1 MNRYSGLF
9 IARMLRQ
16 TCSKYSYGKMG
27 NKESIKREKIMLPI
41 NDNGKPDYF
50 FMEQYIKNIM
60 LKLKTNYLKEK
71 NIYKL
76 NSYNYTKMHKY

>member
-1 MNRYSGLF
+1 
-9 IARMLRQ
+9 
-16 TCSKYSYGKMG
+16 
-27 NKESIKREKIMLPI
+27 MLPI

>member
-1 MNRYSGLF
+1 
-9 IARMLRQ
+9 
-16 TCSKYSYGKMG
+16 MG